1 MSDGRLTDGR
11 PGPWPYTAHIR
22 IDGYLEVL
30 FVADESDAGAGE
42 GWDDA
47 LQAKIAAMDRGELLS
62 LLSAECVSVTEENEY
77 GMTDE
82 VFAR

>member
-1 MSDGRLTDGR
+1 MI
-11 PGPWPYTAHIR
+11 YTANIR
-22 IDGYLEVL
+22 IEGYLAVEYE
-30 FVADESDAGAGE
+30 ADAGDAGAGE

-47 LQAKIAAMDRGELLS
+47 LQAKIDKMDRGELLS
-62 LLSAECVSVTEENEY
+62 LLDAECVTVTEEDEPT

>member
-1 MSDGRLTDGR
+1 VSKYEAT
-11 PGPWPYTAHIR
+11 IR
-22 IDGYLEVL
+22 IEGYLVFEYE
-30 FVADESDAGAGE
+30 ADADVAGAGE

-47 LQAKIAAMDRGELLS
+47 LQAKIDKMDRGELLS
-62 LLSAECVSVTEENEY
+62 LLDAECVTVTEEDEPT

>member
-1 MSDGRLTDGR
+1 MT
-11 PGPWPYTAHIR
+11 YTACIR
-22 IDGYLEVL
+22 IEGYLEVEYE
-30 FVADESDAGAGE
+30 ADAGDAGAGE

-62 LLSAECVSVTEENEY
+62 LLDAECVTVCKENDAW
-77 GMTDE
+77 TDE

>member
-1 MSDGRLTDGR
+1 MNT
-11 PGPWPYTAHIR
+11 YTAHIR
-22 IDGYLEVL
+22 IEGYISVEYK
-30 FVADESDAGAGE
+30 ADPGDAGAGE

-62 LLSAECVSVTEENEY
+62 LLDAECVQVTEDIVA
-77 GMTDE
+77 GQFTCSGSDE

>member
-1 MSDGRLTDGR
+1 MT
-11 PGPWPYTAHIR
+11 YEATIR
-22 IDGYLEVL
+22 IEGYLVFE
-30 FVADESDAGAGE
+30 FEADPGVAGAGE

-62 LLSAECVSVTEENEY
+62 LLDAECVWVYQEAED
-77 GMTDE
+77 GMDNE

>member
-1 MSDGRLTDGR
+1 MND
-11 PGPWPYTAHIR
+11 YTAHIR

-30 FVADESDAGAGE
+30 FVADPGDAGAGE

-62 LLSAECVSVTEENEY
+62 LLSAECVTVTEEVVD

>member
-1 MSDGRLTDGR
+1 MNA
-11 PGPWPYTAHIR
+11 YTAHIR

-30 FVADESDAGAGE
+30 FVADPGDAGAGE

-62 LLSAECVSVTEENEY
+62 LLSAECVTVTEEVVD

>member
-1 MSDGRLTDGR
+1 MMNA
-11 PGPWPYTAHIR
+11 YTAHIR
-22 IDGYLEVL
+22 IDGYIEVL
-30 FVADESDAGAGE
+30 FAADPGDAGCGE

-62 LLSAECVSVTEENEY
+62 LLSAECVTVTEEVVD

>member
-1 MSDGRLTDGR
+1 MNA
-11 PGPWPYTAHIR
+11 YTAHIR

-47 LQAKIAAMDRGELLS
+47 LQAKIEKMDRGELLS
-62 LLSAECVSVTEENEY
+62 LLEAECVWVTEEDEPT

-82 VFAR
+82 VFTR

>member
-1 MSDGRLTDGR
+1 MNA
-11 PGPWPYTAHIR
+11 YTAHIR

-47 LQAKIAAMDRGELLS
+47 LQGKVAAMDRGELLS
-62 LLSAECVSVTEENEY
+62 LLSAECTAVHAEGAD
-77 GMTDE
+77 GMIDE
-82 VFAR
+82 VFVR

>member
-1 MSDGRLTDGR
+1 MNA
-11 PGPWPYTAHIR
+11 YTAHIR

-30 FVADESDAGAGE
+30 FVADESDAEAGE

-47 LQAKIAAMDRGELLS
+47 LQAKIEKMDRGELLS
-62 LLSAECVSVTEENEY
+62 LLSAECVTVTEEVED